1 MRLVGEDGIVTVS
14 KANINKKDEETD
26 NNSIATEKG
35 WRGLIVF

>member
-14 KANINKKDEETD
+14 KVNINKKDEETD

-35 WRGLIVF
+35 WRGLIVL